1 MTTLEDI
8 KNGASVRGIVP
19 GQLVEVVSVEWIG
32 DQAINLRRELQTGLA
47 RARGSESSGHAILS
61 VGFGVKL
68 DLLAHCFEGSRQ
80 KSWVLQERHE
90 IRILRNNVAHGAP
103 LPDVMQLP
111 GQVRNLIQL
120 RTFILD
126 RIAELRV
133 QDS

>member
-1 MTTLEDI
+1 MFCKDFCQFCL
-8 KNGASVRGIVP
+8 
-19 GQLVEVVSVEWIG
+19 
-32 DQAINLRRELQTGLA
+32 LA
-47 RARGSESSGHAILS
+47 RQWGEPDDHFGRHQERRARGSESSGHAILS